1 MYMSGYSS
9 LTDSKLQNSTL
20 VQAACSRRQKDC
32 MDECVLDNWCTTA
45 EQLNK
50 PQFSGKWNLLAFWQY
65 ITSHHTHLLVCS
77 PLIVA
82 GAGSCHANYKIQW
95 AVPDPLIH
103 ICARIHSGCY
113 TGETRTLKQCSQ
125 LSNMNMVTGYMSTIF
140 LSTNARRVSGR
151 RTTACASDSEL
162 PRICFATLTNCRVKK
177 STSWLH
183 CIAAVYTTSRKAQV
197 FLK

>member
-1 MYMSGYSS
+1 MYMSGDSS

-65 ITSHHTHLLVCS
+65 ITSHHTLLLVCS

-82 GAGSCHANYKIQW
+82 GAGSCHANYKLQC
-95 AVPDPLIH
+95 AVPDPCIH
-103 ICARIHSGCY
+103 ICTQWLLYRWDSYLKTMFPAEQHEHGYWIHEHYILEYKRKESQW
-113 TGETRTLKQCSQ
+113 ETDNRMCIRQWATQDLLC
-125 LSNMNMVTGYMSTIF
+125 N
-140 LSTNARRVSGR
+140 
-151 RTTACASDSEL
+151 SDKLQSKEE
-162 PRICFATLTNCRVKK
+162 
-177 STSWLH
+177 H
-183 CIAAVYTTSRKAQV
+183 
-197 FLK
+197 